1 MPDDHDRLTEVEPD
15 DTGNPDPGTPPG
27 VVEVPTEWLPSTD
40 DETEQEEADD
50 AE

>member
-1 MPDDHDRLTEVEPD
+1 MSDDDRLSEIEPD

-27 VVEVPTEWLPSTD
+27 VVEVPTEWLPTTD
-40 DETEQEEADD
+40 DEEADD